1 MTLEGNNT
9 ANAVV
14 QGGTTAFLSNYFN
27 SAYMEMLPWIIAALP
42 LLVGDLHFGWNRARY
57 LHKEGKGDKPTVTKA
72 AGMTIDKAFSYICWI
87 LISTTLSIAFG
98 SDILKY
104 TIMAIVYIKE
114 LISCFRNYYN
124 AKGYDVNEADLFRLL
139 WKMAVR
145 KGEQVGEDINDTI
158 IKREEERK

>member
-1 MTLEGNNT
+1 MILENGNT
-9 ANAVV
+9 ANSVV

-27 SAYMEMLPWIIAALP
+27 SAYMDMLPWLMAAAP
-42 LLVGDLHFGWNRARY
+42 LLIGDLYFGWKKVRY
-57 LHKEGKGDKPTVTKA
+57 KHIADNGDKPSVTKA
-72 AGMTIDKAFSYICWI
+72 IGMTLDKAFSYVCWI

-158 IKREEERK
+158 TKKKEERE